1 MTAQL
6 MTHQIAT
13 VSCRPGER
21 STTMSDFGSPTS
33 LSAFKARYPMYVR
46 RPKVGTFRRNG
57 ERKVGLGKLGVRL
70 GWLGVWQ
77 HNTTIEHCD
86 FSFFLG
92 RGLGVKY
99 CTLHGISTK
108 IESLI
113 VAMSFDFGSLV
124 DGVMPPLC
132 VDLFRVICCF

>member
-57 ERKVGLGKLGVRL
+57 ERKVGLGKLGVSWV
-70 GWLGVWQ
+70 GWVFFFGRVG
-77 HNTTIEHCD
+77 NTTQPLKIAI
-86 FSFFLG
+86 FLFFAG
-92 RGLGVKY
+92 VGGL
-99 CTLHGISTK
+99 S
-108 IESLI
+108 I
-113 VAMSFDFGSLV
+113 VRYMEYQQKSKV
-124 DGVMPPLC
+124 
-132 VDLFRVICCF
+132 

>member
-6 MTHQIAT
+6 VTHQIAT

-57 ERKVGLGKLGVRL
+57 ERKVGLGKLGVSWF
-70 GWLGVWQ
+70 GWVFG
-77 HNTTIEHCD
+77 NTTKPLNIAK
-86 FSFFLG
+86 FFFGGG
-92 RGLGVKY
+92 RRWGVKY

-124 DGVMPPLC
+124 DVVMPPL
-132 VDLFRVICCF
+132 RVICCF

>member
-70 GWLGVWQ
+70 GWLGVLFWGGWQ
-77 HNTTIEHCD
+77 HNKTIEHCEV
-86 FSFFLG
+86 FFWGG
-92 RGLGVKY
+92 RRWGLSIV
-99 CTLHGISTK
+99 LGISTK
-108 IESLI
+108 IEGLI

-124 DGVMPPLC
+124 DVVMPPL
-132 VDLFRVICCF
+132 RVICCF